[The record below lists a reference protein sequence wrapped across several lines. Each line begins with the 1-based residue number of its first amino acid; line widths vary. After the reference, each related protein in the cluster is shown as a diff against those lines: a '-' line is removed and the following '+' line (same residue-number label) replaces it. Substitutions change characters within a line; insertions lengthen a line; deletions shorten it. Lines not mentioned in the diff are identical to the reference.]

1 MPCRQYDLCVKGGYM
16 CYSTCSMNPIEN
28 EAVVAEILR
37 SANGSLKL
45 VDKRPDMPGFEVRPG
60 WNHWSV
66 LSGKKSRTEEKK
78 IRNKNSEKMQQR
90 RKEWDEKKKELETK
104 EDVVDVAN
112 SADTKEEELT
122 SNVQDSNVDNRIKD
136 VELHS
141 DRFEP
146 KEKDCWI
153 EQSWNHNELLQRT
166 QAAGL
171 VHYKTFED
179 VPDLSKNRV
188 KSSCFPPTDE
198 EVQKFHLEKCVR
210 CLPHGT

>member
-1 MPCRQYDLCVKGGYM
+1 MVCNL
-16 CYSTCSMNPIEN
+16 
-28 EAVVAEILR
+28 ILI
-37 SANGSLKL
+37 LY
-45 VDKRPDMPGFEVRPG
+45 
-60 WNHWSV
+60 
-66 LSGKKSRTEEKK
+66 
-78 IRNKNSEKMQQR
+78 
-90 RKEWDEKKKELETK
+90 
-104 EDVVDVAN
+104 
-112 SADTKEEELT
+112 TKEEELT
-122 SNVQDSNVDNRIKD
+122 SNVKDSNVDNRIKD